1 MFTEY
6 HSKYYAL
13 ELTRKCSSSE
23 REKLNASILSASV
36 KLNPYQI
43 DAALF
48 AFRSPLSRGA
58 ILADEVGLG
67 KTIEAGLVIS
77 QLWAEHKR
85 RILCVTP
92 ASIRQQWMT
101 ELSQKFYID
110 STILESQNFRQIQ
123 KDEGGNPF
131 EQTDAVIICSYQFA
145 RSKIEYLQAVPWDL
159 VVIDEAHRL
168 RNIYR
173 KDNKIAKAI
182 HAAIFERPKLLLTA
196 TPLQNS
202 LMELWGLVSF
212 IDPHVF
218 GNADSFRE
226 QFAQKAAIL
235 TENDFK
241 GLKHRIEPICQRTLR
256 RQVREYV
263 SYTQRISITQDFTPT
278 DDETRLYDDVSEYL
292 QRPDSLALPKSQR
305 ALITLVLRK
314 ILASSSFAIA
324 DTLAGM
330 AERLENDLRDTGKTD
345 ETATVEQIAPDYET
359 AGEVQ
364 EEWNESDPDGEI
376 AQASQL
382 DSEALILKRALQ
394 SEIAELRGYQNLAKR
409 IVSNAKGEALLTA
422 LDKGFVKLEELK
434 ARRKALIFTE
444 SRRTQHY
451 LFDLLQK
458 NGYSGQIVLLNGYN
472 NEPETQ
478 KIYRDW
484 LARHEDN
491 KDIVTGRKSADVRS
505 ALVEEFRERS
515 SIMIATES
523 GAEGLNFQF
532 CSLVV
537 NYDLPWNPQ
546 RIEQRI
552 GRCHRYGQEFDVVVI
567 NFINRRNA
575 ADQRVFELLSEK
587 LRLFNGVF
595 GTSDE
600 ILGALESGVDFE
612 KRIHE
617 IYQTCRTTEQ
627 INHAF
632 DQLQSDLDETIRV
645 RFADA
650 RTKLFENFDDDV
662 KKKLKLQDQEIQ
674 IQRSTAE
681 EWLWK
686 LTEAELGNCAEFD
699 PIGYRFTLNRLPE
712 GMPAN
717 LGAPGTYRL
726 ITHING
732 EEDLHYRLNHP
743 IAAHLLKTATARSLP
758 PREIIFNYS
767 KYHGKITVIKR
778 LQGKSGWLRLSKLTM
793 MAMVE
798 TEERLIFSG
807 NTEDGEILDADIC
820 AKFLSVKGQLGDLVT
835 VPNDVSRSLSSI
847 TENEK
852 TTIVE
857 VAAERN
863 RNFFETEME
872 KIETWADDLREQLE
886 TELKELEKE
895 IRGFKKEARRT
906 TSLDE
911 KVEAHKKAKELERK
925 RTEKRKNLFEAQDE
939 IDRKKEEIL
948 QDIEG
953 RLKQKI
959 NTAEIFT
966 IRWKVV

>member
-6 HSKYYAL
+6 HSKYYAC

-85 RILCVTP
+85 RILCITP

-131 EQTDAVIICSYQFA
+131 EKSDAVVICSYQFA

-182 HAAIFERPKLLLTA
+182 HAGIFERPKLLLTA

-218 GNADSFRE
+218 GSADSFRE
-226 QFAQKAAIL
+226 QFAQKAAML

-241 GLKHRIEPICQRTLR
+241 GLRHRIEPICQRTLR

-359 AGEVQ
+359 ADEVQ
-364 EEWNESDPDGEI
+364 EEWNENDPEGEI
-376 AQASQL
+376 VQAPEIN
-382 DSEALILKRALQ
+382 SEALILKRALQ

-409 IVSNAKGEALLTA
+409 IISNAKGEALLTA

-484 LARHEDN
+484 LARHGDN

-505 ALVEEFRERS
+505 ALVEEFRDRA

-575 ADQRVFELLSEK
+575 ADQRVFELLSGK
-587 LRLFNGVF
+587 LRLFDGVF

-612 KRIHE
+612 KRIHG

-632 DQLQSDLDETIRV
+632 DQLQADLDETIRV
-645 RFADA
+645 RLADA

-662 KKKLKLQDQEIQ
+662 KKKLRFHDQEIQ
-674 IQRSTAE
+674 NQRSIAE

-686 LTEAELGNCAEFD
+686 LTEAELGSCAEFD
-699 PIGYRFTLNRLPE
+699 PTGYRFKLNRLPE
-712 GMPAN
+712 GMPSSV
-717 LGAPGTYRL
+717 GASGTYRL
-726 ITHING
+726 ITHANG

-743 IAAHLLKTATARSLP
+743 IAAHLLKTARDRSLP
-758 PREIIFNYS
+758 PREIVFNYS
-767 KYHGKITVIKR
+767 KYPGKITVIER
-778 LQGKSGWLRLSKLTM
+778 LRGKSGWLRLSMLTM
-793 MAMVE
+793 TAMVE

-807 NTEDGEILDADIC
+807 NTEDGNILDADTC

-835 VPNDVSRSLSSI
+835 VPDDVSGSLLSI

-852 TTIVE
+852 NTIVE
-857 VAAERN
+857 VVAERN

-872 KIETWADDLREQLE
+872 KIETWADDLR
-886 TELKELEKE
+886 
-895 IRGFKKEARRT
+895 
-906 TSLDE
+906 D
-911 KVEAHKKAKELERK
+911 
-925 RTEKRKNLFEAQDE
+925 
-939 IDRKKEEIL
+939 
-948 QDIEG
+948 
-953 RLKQKI
+953 
-959 NTAEIFT
+959 
-966 IRWKVV
+966 